1 MVMTLI
7 VRVILFQ
14 WKISKQE
21 KKFPQSVQLVA
32 GGFCV
37 YIRKKYVRNIKLFQ
51 R

>member
-32 GGFCV
+32 GGFV
-37 YIRKKYVRNIKLFQ
+37 STLEKNI
-51 R
+51 